1 MTKAMKELEEIL
13 CTAGY
18 TVKMQK
24 NPSDWNSRGEEGRE
38 GIQSSVKKET
48 ENNFT
53 MLNLSL

>member
-13 CTAGY
+13 CIAGC

-24 NPSDWNSRGEEGRE
+24 SLSWNSRGEKGWE

-48 ENNFT
+48 VNNFT
-53 MLNLSL
+53 MLN